1 MPLNLNMG
9 HVENWSQKLV
19 LDVLVA
25 VIVDVPMARDGIE
38 TTAPIGPEAAT
49 AATAELAAAATKA
62 APEMINNNNNIKE
75 FIVLFFSFLAHFEI
89 SRQIKRSMETSS
101 NYQ

>member
-25 VIVDVPMARDGIE
+25 VIVDVPMARAGIE

-62 APEMINNNNNIKE
+62 APEMINNNNNIKG
-75 FIVLFFSFLAHFEI
+75 FIVLFFHF
-89 SRQIKRSMETSS
+89 
-101 NYQ
+101 

>member
-25 VIVDVPMARDGIE
+25 VIVDVPMARAGIE

-62 APEMINNNNNIKE
+62 APEMINNNNYNKD
-75 FIVLFFSFLAHFEI
+75 FIVLFFHF
-89 SRQIKRSMETSS
+89 
-101 NYQ
+101 

>member
-25 VIVDVPMARDGIE
+25 VIVDVPMARAGIE

-62 APEMINNNNNIKE
+62 APEMINNNNNKD
-75 FIVLFFSFLAHFEI
+75 FIVLFFHF
-89 SRQIKRSMETSS
+89 
-101 NYQ
+101 